1 MKQSITTFEG
11 KVLDVV
17 HPRARLGYGKH
28 GMKLEII
35 RDGNFVQRT
44 VQRLNAPELRPVT
57 LEQSFVF
64 SPYTIGFWQGDYAIL
79 IRVFRETSFHPETI
93 GNIKQCYLFFGID
106 GTAKPV
112 PLGVADHPSLIQ
124 KYLRSKDILVHSWY
138 PIHEL
143 PEHIA
148 ENTCWT
154 DYTIHSCLLRMHR
167 EHSHI
172 VLVQG
177 E

>member
-1 MKQSITTFEG
+1 M
-11 KVLDVV
+11 LDVA
-17 HPRARLGYGKH
+17 PSTRTRLGYGKH

-35 RDGNFVQRT
+35 REGNLVQRT
-44 VQRLNAPELRPVT
+44 MQRLNTPELRSVT
-57 LEQSFVF
+57 LDQAFVF

-79 IRVFRETSFHPETI
+79 IRVFRETSFYAETL
-93 GNIKQCYLFFGID
+93 GNIKQSYLFFGID

-124 KYLRSKDILVHSWY
+124 KYLSSKNILIHSWY

-148 ENTCWT
+148 ESTLWT
-154 DYTIHSCLLRMHR
+154 GYTIHSCILRMNR
-167 EHSHI
+167 ERSHI